1 MFRTFRSMNIAV
13 VFITQDFEDLHDS
26 PIGHVLLNNSDI
38 HIIMKQRSRKSI
50 ELLKK
55 QYEVPGSLLKHLYPE
70 TEIGTGIINTR
81 GHIMP
86 IRVRLFEDEHTL
98 LPD

>member
-38 HIIMKQRSRKSI
+38 HVIMKQRSRRSI
-50 ELLKK
+50 ELLRKS
-55 QYEVPGSLLKHLYPE
+55 YGIPENLLRHILPE
-70 TEIGTGIINTR
+70 TEVGTGILSTR
-81 GHIMP
+81 GHLVP
-86 IRVRLFEDEHTL
+86 IRVRLFEDEVRL